1 MSVTSPIDRPDT
13 GERSLSSVG
22 YLAGLDGVRALA
34 VIAVM
39 VYHADSS
46 WLPGGFLGVEIFFV
60 LSGYLITLLLMAETE
75 RAGRIDIAAFW
86 VRRARRLLPALFA
99 LLAGL
104 AIWMTLF
111 ESSSLGRTRGDVVG
125 GLLYVSNWYQ
135 IWVGQGYAA
144 VGDFA
149 PLRHLWSLAVEEQF
163 YLVWPIVM
171 AVVLRSGT
179 RRLARP
185 ALVLVGLA
193 VAITVFVAIAH
204 HPGRIGECAVTPE
217 AYWQIGE
224 RCLAK
229 ADTLYLSTITR
240 STGLLLGAA
249 FAMVWRPAAIMRGP
263 LRHRPRR
270 LDVIAALGLAV
281 LVVATFRVHFLRGD
295 DTAEGV
301 VADGALF
308 RGGFLI
314 TALATLAVIAAVTH
328 RRTVIGRLL
337 GIRPL
342 LWVGTRS
349 YGLYLYHW
357 PIYQV
362 LRQVAGTSL
371 GLGRFVIAM
380 VLTAAVT
387 EASYRLI
394 EMPVRRRQGAATWA
408 AIRARQAPGARRIV
422 TAVGVV
428 LAALLVFSTVRLAT
442 ADVELNEIEASIAAG
457 EQQTTSVD
465 DLLGD
470 IPAGSGDGTQTVI
483 DPLTGVE
490 VTVTSV
496 ALAPQREPIEFLA
509 IGDSVMLGAAGEL
522 FDRGYTVNAE
532 QNRQMSDVLPF
543 MQQLRDAGALGG
555 VVVVHLGTNGPISE
569 ATMQAF
575 LDIVAEV
582 PTVVMLNVRGDV
594 GWAERNNALLASVDG
609 PDDNL
614 ILIDW
619 ATESGYCSGSCFAG
633 DGIHLSADGQVH
645 YANVI
650 RDVTGQ

>member
-1 MSVTSPIDRPDT
+1 MSVTSPTARPDL
-13 GERSLSSVG
+13 GGRSLSSVG
-22 YLAGLDGVRALA
+22 YLAGLDGMRALA

-39 VYHADSS
+39 VYHADAS
-46 WLPGGFLGVEIFFV
+46 WLPGGFLGVEVFFV

-75 RAGRIDIAAFW
+75 RNGRIDIAAFW
-86 VRRARRLLPALFA
+86 VRRARRLLPALFVLITA
-99 LLAGL
+99 LM
-104 AIWMTLF
+104 IWMTLF
-111 ESSSLGRTRGDVVG
+111 ESSSLGRTRGDIVA

-163 YLVWPIVM
+163 YLVWPVVM
-171 AVVLRSGT
+171 AVVLRGGT
-179 RRLARP
+179 RRTARP
-185 ALVLVGLA
+185 ALVLAG
-193 VAITVFVAIAH
+193 VAIAISMLVAVAH
-204 HPGRIGECAVTPE
+204 HPGRIGECAVTPD
-217 AYWQIGE
+217 AYWQVGQ

-249 FAMVWRPAAIMRGP
+249 FALVWRPAAIMRGP

-270 LDVIAALGLAV
+270 LDIAALLG
-281 LVVATFRVHFLRGD
+281 LVVLGLLTLRVHFLRSD
-295 DTAEGV
+295 EAAEGL

-308 RGGFLI
+308 RGGLLA
-314 TALATLAVIAAVTH
+314 TAIATLAVISAVTH
-328 RRTVIGRLL
+328 RRSLVGRLL
-337 GIRPL
+337 GARPL
-342 LWVGTRS
+342 VWVGTRS

-357 PIYQV
+357 PIYQI
-362 LRQVAGTSL
+362 LRQVAGASL
-371 GLGRFVIAM
+371 GVGRFVVAM

-387 EASYRLI
+387 EVSYRLL
-394 EMPVRRRQGAATWA
+394 EMPIRRGEGAQTWA
-408 AIRARQAPGARRIV
+408 TIRSRQAPGARRV
-422 TAVGVV
+422 TVALGVV
-428 LAALLVFSTVRLAT
+428 LAGLLVFSTVRLAT

-457 EQQTTSVD
+457 EQQVTSVD
-465 DLLGD
+465 DLLGE
-470 IPAGSGDGTQTVI
+470 IPGGTGTATEI

-490 VTVTSV
+490 VTVTSI
-496 ALAPQREPIEFLA
+496 AIAPQREPIEFLA

-543 MQQLRDAGALGG
+543 MQQLRDSGALGG
-555 VVVVHLGTNGPISE
+555 VLVVHLGTNGPISE

-575 LDIVAEV
+575 LGIVAEV
-582 PTVVMLNVRGDV
+582 DTVVMLNVRGDV
-594 GWAERNNALLASVDG
+594 DWAERNNALLAAVDG

-614 ILIDW
+614 IVIDW
-619 ATESGYCSGSCFAG
+619 ATEAGNCSGSCFAG

-650 RDVTGQ
+650 RDVTGR

>member
-1 MSVTSPIDRPDT
+1 MSVTSPTVRPDQ
-13 GERSLSSVG
+13 GGRSLSTTG

-46 WLPGGFLGVEIFFV
+46 WLPGGFLGVEVFFV

-75 RAGRIDIAAFW
+75 RTGRIDIAAFW
-86 VRRARRLLPALFA
+86 IRRARRLLPAL
-99 LLAGL
+99 LVLVAGL
-104 AIWMTLF
+104 TIWMTLF
-111 ESSSLGRTRGDVVG
+111 ESSSLGRARGDIVA

-163 YLVWPIVM
+163 YLVWPVVM
-171 AVVLRSGT
+171 AVVLRGGT
-179 RRLARP
+179 RRTARP
-185 ALVLVGLA
+185 ALLLTGIAVVVTVLVAL
-193 VAITVFVAIAH
+193 AH

-217 AYWQIGE
+217 AYWQVGE

-270 LDVIAALGLAV
+270 LDVAAVVGLAV
-281 LVVATFRVHFLRGD
+281 LVMLTFRVHFLRGD
-295 DTAEGV
+295 DAAEGV

-308 RGGFLI
+308 RGGFLL
-314 TALATLAVIAAVTH
+314 TAVATLAVIAAVTH
-328 RRTVIGRLL
+328 RRSSIGRAL
-337 GIRPL
+337 GFGPL
-342 LWVGTRS
+342 VWVGTRS
-349 YGLYLYHW
+349 YGLYLFHW

-362 LRQVAGTSL
+362 LRQVAGASL
-371 GLGRFVIAM
+371 GIGRFVVAM
-380 VLTAAVT
+380 ILTGLVT
-387 EASYRLI
+387 EASYRFL
-394 EMPVRRRQGAATWA
+394 EMPVRRGEGARTWA
-408 AIRARQAPGARRIV
+408 RIRERQAPGARRAV
-422 TAVGVV
+422 TLLGVA
-428 LAALLVFSTVRLAT
+428 LGALLVFSTVRLAL
-442 ADVELNEIEASIAAG
+442 ADVELNEIEATIVAG
-457 EQQTTSVD
+457 EQQVTSVD
-465 DLLGD
+465 DLLGELPTGAD
-470 IPAGSGDGTQTVI
+470 AVTGTAT

-490 VTVTSV
+490 VTVDSV
-496 ALAPQREPIEFLA
+496 AIAPQREPIEFLA

-543 MQQLRDAGALGG
+543 MQQLRDSGALGG
-555 VVVVHLGTNGPISE
+555 VLVVHLGTNGPISE
-569 ATMQAF
+569 TTMRAF
-575 LDIVAEV
+575 LTIVADV
-582 PTVVMLNVRGDV
+582 GTVVMLNVRGDV
-594 GWAERNNALLASVDG
+594 EWAERNNALLASLDG

-614 ILIDW
+614 IVVDW
-619 ATESGYCSGSCFAG
+619 AREAENCTGSCFAG

-650 RDVTGQ
+650 RDVTGR